1 MKNDK
6 YYPRVLIIHL
16 SKVKADDAC
25 NLLIRTQFGEWP
37 KEKLAQIHSTAEPYG
52 EGEFCSRYYKISS
65 MDRRYGE
72 IFSKLRISVNNNLLS
87 KNKVGD
93 ADEKKINLAKDSF
106 IKLKH
111 NIANILIDSG
121 IWEAIFSVKLSDEM
135 QRFVNEF
142 NPEIIFCHGSTI
154 SFATISLLI
163 SKKYNI
169 PICIQNVDD
178 WAYGRYVRSPARWL
192 LRKRAKELI
201 DRSAVRLVFGEK
213 MRRAFE
219 DRYGVKFNVTY
230 HLDDI
235 KRFEDNY
242 IEENKKIKIIYTGS
256 LELKRHEALY
266 DLLLASR
273 KLDEYKGRIKI
284 EIYTSNVPVDI
295 KKELIEASEVQFYPL
310 PKHNELPS
318 ILSKGKI
325 LFLPESF
332 NQDRKLIEYSIST
345 KAHLYMMSKK
355 CIVVY
360 GPKYSGT
367 VSYAENDGWALVV
380 KKRNIEMLKEI
391 LLEAIAGG
399 ERVEKIINNSL
410 KVVSRNH
417 EIGCGKERF
426 YKIITSYNKAD
437 KY

>member
-1 MKNDK
+1 MYQDR

-16 SKVKADDAC
+16 TKAKADDAC

-37 KEKLAQIHSTAEPYG
+37 KERLVQIHSTAEPYG
-52 EGEFCSRYYKISS
+52 EGEFCSRYYKISKR
-65 MDRRYGE
+65 DRRYGG
-72 IFSKLRISVNNNLLS
+72 IFDKLRGRVNKNLLNQNNA
-87 KNKVGD
+87 KDFDV
-93 ADEKKINLAKDSF
+93 KKINILNDLF
-106 IKLKH
+106 IKLKN
-111 NIANILIDSG
+111 NIANILINSG
-121 IWEAIFSVKLSDEM
+121 IWEAVFSVKLSDEM
-135 QRFVNEF
+135 CEFVEEF

-163 SKKYNI
+163 SRKYNI

-178 WAYGRYVRSPARWL
+178 WAYGRYVKSPVRWL

-201 DRSAVRLVFGEK
+201 DGSAVRLVFGEK
-213 MRRAFE
+213 MKREFE

-242 IEENKKIKIIYTGS
+242 IEENKQIKIIYTGS

-273 KLDEYKGRIKI
+273 KLDEYKGRIRI
-284 EIYTSNVPVDI
+284 EIYTSNMPVDI
-295 KKELIEASEVQFYPL
+295 KKELIEASEVKFYPL

-318 ILSKGKI
+318 VLSKGKI

-391 LLEAIAGG
+391 LSEAIAGG

-410 KVVSRNH
+410 KVVSKNH

-426 YKIITSYNKAD
+426 YKIITSYNKVG